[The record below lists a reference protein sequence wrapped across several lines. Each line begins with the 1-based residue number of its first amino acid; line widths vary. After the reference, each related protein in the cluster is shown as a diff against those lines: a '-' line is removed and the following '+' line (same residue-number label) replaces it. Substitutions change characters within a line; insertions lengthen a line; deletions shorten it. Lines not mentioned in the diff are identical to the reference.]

1 MLDKIGFAGY
11 RAYLKAQ
18 KKLNDL
24 KNREDGMETLETI
37 ILVAVAIVVAVLIV
51 NFLTRNGFHTINM
64 ENGEETNE
72 ETGVIGYIFSMLKYK
87 LSTIFNAES
96 VAEKKTK

>member
-51 NFLTRNGFHTINM
+51 NFLTRNGFHTIDDK
-64 ENGEETNE
+64 GKETTE

-96 VAEKKTK
+96 VAEKKP